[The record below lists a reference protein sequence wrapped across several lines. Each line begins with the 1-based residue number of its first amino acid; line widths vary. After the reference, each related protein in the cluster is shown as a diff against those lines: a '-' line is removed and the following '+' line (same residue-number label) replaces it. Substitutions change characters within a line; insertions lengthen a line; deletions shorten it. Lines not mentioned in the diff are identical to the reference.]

1 MNCLPLRN
9 FKLMRP
15 LNVLLVI
22 FLFSFKNQ
30 NNPKP
35 CFAIKQAFDYATSDL
50 LGNIYIL
57 NKNRT
62 ELLKYNFNGQFINR
76 YSNLSLGKIQHVDV
90 SNPLRILL
98 FYHQRQA
105 LIFLDS
111 QLSPNGDPVYLEKTG
126 IMNASL
132 ICSSSLSNGFWIY
145 NEPENE
151 LYRYNSEGVLQVKS
165 GNLKWFLGDDFH
177 PSQITESNSRLFVS
191 DPNGSIYLFDQFGTH
206 KKTIPLKT
214 HSEIFAN
221 SDYLWYME
229 KNKITRYHFK
239 TATIDQDSI
248 SNPFIKN
255 IYFSKNR
262 IIEIYSDS
270 IKICKY

>member
-9 FKLMRP
+9 HKLIRSI
-15 LNVLLVI
+15 NVFLAFL
-22 FLFSFKNQ
+22 LFSFKNQ
-30 NNPKP
+30 NNPKN
-35 CFAIKQAFDYATSDL
+35 CFTIKQAFDYAASDL
-50 LGNIYIL
+50 LGNVYIL

-105 LIFLDS
+105 LVFLDS
-111 QLSPNGDPVYLEKTG
+111 QLSPNGEPIFLEKTG

-132 ICSSSLSNGFWIY
+132 ACSSSLSNGFWIY
-145 NEPENE
+145 SEPENE

-177 PSQITESNSRLFVS
+177 PTRITESNSRLFIS
-191 DPNGSIYLFDQFGTH
+191 DSNGGIFLFDQFGTH

-221 SDYLWYME
+221 NDFLWFME
-229 KNKITRYHFK
+229 PNKIIRYHFK
-239 TATIDQDSI
+239 KATIDEDSI
-248 SNPFIKN
+248 GNPYVKN
-255 IYFSKNR
+255 IYFTKDR

-270 IKICKY
+270 IKICK